1 MGTGVGKDYIPY
13 ITTSEFNSQ
22 GTTSVIKD
30 WKTGRGVN
38 MKVSVNVSKKCM
50 IMVSI
55 AVFAMFAICACFL
68 VRWYVS
74 AKNYETTVG
83 KVESISTEITNGPD
97 NQSLSKYY
105 KVEVEYEVDGSN
117 YHATDNYEL
126 KPRLKEGQTIKVL
139 YNPQNPQEIKENNQ
153 ILIFVTALSFL
164 FFVFSI
170 YLTIKAE

>member
-1 MGTGVGKDYIPY
+1 MP
-13 ITTSEFNSQ
+13 SE
-22 GTTSVIKD
+22 
-30 WKTGRGVN
+30 GVN

-55 AVFAMFAICACFL
+55 AVFAMFVICACFL

-83 KVESISTEITNGPD
+83 KVESVSTEITHGPND
-97 NQSLSKYY
+97 QSLSKYY

-117 YHATDNYEL
+117 YHATDNYKL

-153 ILIFVTALSFL
+153 ILIFVTALFFL
-164 FFVFSI
+164 FFAFSLF
-170 YLTIKAE
+170 LTTKAD

>member
-1 MGTGVGKDYIPY
+1 
-13 ITTSEFNSQ
+13 
-22 GTTSVIKD
+22 
-30 WKTGRGVN
+30 

-50 IMVSI
+50 IIVSI
-55 AVFAMFAICACFL
+55 TVFAILVVCICFL
-68 VRWYVS
+68 ARWFIS

-83 KVESISTEITNGPD
+83 KVVSVSTEITNGPD

-153 ILIFVTALSFL
+153 ILIFVTALFFL